1 MPFSVL
7 CNAGYHIINERDRG
21 RRRGRHLLHF
31 IIALNRNQK
40 KRNPFAIA
48 KLKITFLQ
56 SLFCK
61 RFAIA
66 LRWIFKRNVF
76 ALQSFYNRFA
86 IALQSPC
93 NRLAIALQSLCNNRF
108 AIIALQSL
116 CNRFTIA
123 LQSLCN
129 RFAIA
134 LQSLCICLAIVLHLP
149 CYRLVIALQSLSVKL
164 IERIIS
170 LSLMVSGKTD
180 CTLTDYTG
188 NSSFRNVTT
197 KHYHL
202 AKTLKTTFLK
212 IWGP

>member
-116 CNRFTIA
+116 C
-123 LQSLCN
+123 
-129 RFAIA
+129 
-134 LQSLCICLAIVLHLP
+134 ICLAIVLHLP